1 MVFLKDRLYRRNGGG
16 VCCGQFDCILLD
28 LYLVENKLG
37 IIFLVLS
44 RLTFIYVHDNGNAGS
59 EYCQIRKHIKNAY
72 PGRRHP
78 PRSTPAR
85 GRGDTHDD

>member
-1 MVFLKDRLYRRNGGG
+1 MVFSKNGLYRGNRGC

-37 IIFLVLS
+37 IIFLALS
-44 RLTFIYVHDNGNAGS
+44 RLTFIYAGDNGNTGS
-59 EYCQIRKHIKNAY
+59 EYCQIGKHIKNAY

-85 GRGDTHDD
+85 GRGDLDD